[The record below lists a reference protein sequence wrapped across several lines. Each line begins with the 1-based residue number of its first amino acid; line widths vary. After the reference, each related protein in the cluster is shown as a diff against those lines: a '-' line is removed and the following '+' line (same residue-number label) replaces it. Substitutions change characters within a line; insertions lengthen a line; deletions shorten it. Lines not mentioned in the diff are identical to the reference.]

1 MMTATLLLFAAT
13 FVLAQPG
20 RGQRGPKQA
29 DLYSELGLTAQQ
41 QEQIKTIRTEARAKF
56 KPADAAAG
64 ARPDREA
71 MHKAKQETAQAI
83 DAVLTPAQREQLTKL
98 KAERKAA
105 MESVDQKAIR
115 SDLKA
120 HHANEVQPVLKAAR
134 GQLDQ
139 FISAEDKVAI
149 ERLRGVF
156 TTKPGHQQMKEAG
169 REGQP
174 RQRPTEEEMAARKAE
189 GKAWQ
194 DAHAADIAELK
205 SLTTKYQADLDR
217 IQQRL
222 QPQMDEWAREKQ
234 EIVKSHLPEDASQ
247 RAGKKPAGKDAH
259 QGKGKK
265 QREQRKGWPRSSAF
279 LLMKG

>member
-20 RGQRGPKQA
+20 RGQRGQKQA
-29 DLYSELGLTAQQ
+29 NLYSELNLTAEQ
-41 QEQIKTIRTEARAKF
+41 QEQIKTIRMEAREKF

-71 MHKAKQETAQAI
+71 MRKAKEETSKAI

-105 MESVDQKAIR
+105 MESVDKKAIR

-134 GQLDQ
+134 SKLDQ
-139 FISAEDKVAI
+139 FISAEDKIAI

-156 TTKPGHQQMKEAG
+156 ATKPGHKQMG
-169 REGQP
+169 TTGQEGQP
-174 RQRPTEEEMAARKAE
+174 RQRPTEEEMAARKTE
-189 GKAWQ
+189 GKAWH

-205 SLTTKYQADLDR
+205 SLSTKYQADLDR
-217 IQQRL
+217 IQERL
-222 QPQMDEWAREKQ
+222 QPQMDEWAKEKR
-234 EIVKSHLPEDASQ
+234 EIVKSHLPEDAPQ
-247 RAGKKPAGKDAH
+247 RAGKKPAGKGSP
-259 QGKGKK
+259 QEKGKK
-265 QREQRKGWPRSSAF
+265 QGEQRKGWPRSSAF